1 MVVVAMLCTHGLR
14 QWAAVST
21 CWLVMRVPPQYCVL
35 PCRRSRAAIHGQS
48 LGSAGFP
55 PTMRL
60 KSDFLVLTPH
70 PAKNREAAFMVE
82 AKGMTNGNLELLYT

>member
-1 MVVVAMLCTHGLR
+1 MMSVNDAATLGGGGAGDTYGLR

-21 CWLVMRVPPQYCVL
+21 CWSVMRVPPQYWALFVL
-35 PCRRSRAAIHGQS
+35 RSRAAIHGQS

-60 KSDFLVLTPH
+60 KSDFLELTPH
-70 PAKNREAAFMVE
+70 PAKYLMAVFKVLGES
-82 AKGMTNGNLELLYT
+82 